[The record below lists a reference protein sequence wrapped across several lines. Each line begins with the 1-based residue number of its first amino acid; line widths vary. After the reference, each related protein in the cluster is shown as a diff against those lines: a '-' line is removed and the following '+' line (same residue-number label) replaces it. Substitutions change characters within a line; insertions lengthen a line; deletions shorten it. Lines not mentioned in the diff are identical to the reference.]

1 MKRFGFDEKH
11 EYQKFI
17 IEYLVEENGYIKRS
31 SKDFNP
37 IYAMDQE
44 CLFDFLYT
52 TQQEK
57 MENLEKIY
65 KNNLRDIL
73 INFINTKI
81 TNKENSLINVL
92 KHGVE
97 IDNIHLYLMYTKPAT
112 SFN

>member
-44 CLFDFLYT
+44 CLFDFL
-52 TQQEK
+52 
-57 MENLEKIY
+57 
-65 KNNLRDIL
+65 
-73 INFINTKI
+73 
-81 TNKENSLINVL
+81 
-92 KHGVE
+92 
-97 IDNIHLYLMYTKPAT
+97 
-112 SFN
+112 